1 MCNKG
6 SKVFKQFY
14 AVMLVSPVSATRSLE
29 VFKYPPTNSQ
39 VQSVLTK
46 YIGGKVEPLPYLYSE
61 KPRVEVVPLKIPLDA
76 LYR

>member
-1 MCNKG
+1 MCNKAC
-6 SKVFKQFY
+6 KVFKEFY

-29 VFKYPPTNSQ
+29 VFKYPPTKTQ

-46 YIGGKVEPLPYLYSE
+46 YIASKAEPLPYLYSE

>member
-1 MCNKG
+1 MCSKS

-29 VFKYPPTNSQ
+29 VFKYPPTKTQ

-46 YIGGKVEPLPYLYSE
+46 YIGEKVEPLPYLYVE
-61 KPRVEVVPLKIPLDA
+61 KPRVEIVTVNIPVNSLN
-76 LYR
+76 